1 MRMCHQMGEEGLR
14 DGISVGP
21 LLPEGKLMGVL
32 SQLELCRR
40 VSSMLTWPL
49 TWTLRVHAQL
59 GHLPWRGNARHRVAR
74 LAALAAMRLDSC
86 GDMAGG

>member
-1 MRMCHQMGEEGLR
+1 MCACATRWERRGLR

-49 TWTLRVHAQL
+49 TDPACVSTA
-59 GHLPWRGNARHRVAR
+59 GHQPWGTRQACQPDCVGR
-74 LAALAAMRLDSC
+74 DS
-86 GDMAGG
+86 AGLLS